1 MVPHAKPT
9 QVDQANVRGMV
20 TLPDRRSFL
29 QHTACG
35 LGAAAL
41 SQLLAEDGFAR
52 STNEF
57 SDPLHPR
64 SPHFQPRAKRVI
76 FLFMAG
82 APSQVDLF
90 TPKPA
95 MRRLHEQPIPA
106 SFLEGLDDSVLKA
119 NARVFA
125 SPRTFSKHGDCGM
138 DFSDYLPNLATCADE
153 VCMIRS
159 VTTDTANH
167 HPGQLLMNCGQPVFG
182 LPSMGSWLSY
192 GLGSECRDLPGFVVL
207 LSKNGSG
214 DLGGSSLWSNA
225 FLPAVHRGVT
235 FRSQGDS
242 ILHLSS
248 PTGVT
253 NRMQQE
259 RIAAIQ
265 QFNQLRMEQQPDSE
279 IASRIA
285 SYELAYRMQVAA
297 PDMLDLSGESA
308 ETLERY
314 GVDDKVMGTYGRNCL
329 MARRLVER
337 GVRFVQLYHYTW
349 DDHANLNVKLK
360 ENCQITEQ
368 PTATLI
374 HDLRERGLL
383 EDTLVVWGGE
393 FGRTPM
399 AEVRRGSSPGKEGR
413 DHHPFSFTMLMAGG
427 GVKAGFTLGDTD
439 EIGYHVTE
447 QPVHVHDIQATI
459 LHCLGVDHER
469 LTFRH
474 QGRDFRLTDVA
485 GNVVRDILA

>member
-1 MVPHAKPT
+1 
-9 QVDQANVRGMV
+9 
-20 TLPDRRSFL
+20 
-29 QHTACG
+29 
-35 LGAAAL
+35 
-41 SQLLAEDGFAR
+41 
-52 STNEF
+52 
-57 SDPLHPR
+57 
-64 SPHFQPRAKRVI
+64 
-76 FLFMAG
+76 
-82 APSQVDLF
+82 
-90 TPKPA
+90 
-95 MRRLHEQPIPA
+95 
-106 SFLEGLDDSVLKA
+106 
-119 NARVFA
+119 
-125 SPRTFSKHGDCGM
+125 
-138 DFSDYLPNLATCADE
+138 
-153 VCMIRS
+153 
-159 VTTDTANH
+159 
-167 HPGQLLMNCGQPVFG
+167 
-182 LPSMGSWLSY
+182 
-192 GLGSECRDLPGFVVL
+192 
-207 LSKNGSG
+207 
-214 DLGGSSLWSNA
+214 
-225 FLPAVHRGVT
+225 
-235 FRSQGDS
+235 
-242 ILHLSS
+242 
-248 PTGVT
+248 
-253 NRMQQE
+253 MQQE